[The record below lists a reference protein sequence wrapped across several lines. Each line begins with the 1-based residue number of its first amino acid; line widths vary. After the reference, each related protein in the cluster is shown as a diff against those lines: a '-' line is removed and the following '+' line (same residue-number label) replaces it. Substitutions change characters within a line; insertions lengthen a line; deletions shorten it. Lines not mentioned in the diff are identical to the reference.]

1 MIRYGIFD
9 VDGTLLDSMGVWH
22 QASARL
28 LEQYHIPMPLD
39 LDEKLAALSLRG
51 GSEYLS
57 HHLLPQL
64 TPEQVREEIDRL
76 LREEYRL
83 RIPLKEGVREQLERL
98 QRQGTRMIIAT
109 AGINQCARE
118 ALTRLRILP
127 FFEGMVNCAD
137 VGTDKNSPL
146 VFLEAARRLGA
157 SPQEAVVFED
167 APHAIR
173 TAQAAGFPVVGIPD
187 PWAAARRQDVAQ
199 LCGEL
204 FLPCWSQLE
213 DLERRCFP

>member
-22 QASARL
+22 QASVRL
-28 LEQYHIPMPLD
+28 LEKHGVTIPQG
-39 LDEKLAALSLRG
+39 LDETLEVLSLRG

-57 HHLLPQL
+57 RHLLPQL
-64 TPEQVREEIDRL
+64 TPEQVREQIDQQ

-83 RIPLKEGVREQLERL
+83 RIPLKEGVRQQLERL
-98 QRQGTRMIIAT
+98 HRQGTRMIIAT
-109 AGINQCARE
+109 AGIDQCARD
-118 ALTRLRILP
+118 ALTRLEILS

-137 VGTDKNSPL
+137 VGADKNSPQ
-146 VFLEAARRLGA
+146 VFLEAARRLGTD
-157 SPQEAVVFED
+157 PHEAVVFED

-173 TAQAAGFPVVGIPD
+173 TAQKAGFPVIGIPD
-187 PWAAARRQDVAQ
+187 CWAMARRQDVAE

-204 FLPCWSQLE
+204 YLPHWSQLE
-213 DLERRCFP
+213 ELERRMFP

>member
-83 RIPLKEGVREQLERL
+83 RIQWKALQFVDFLWPHTAAHIQLLPLY
-98 QRQGTRMIIAT
+98 T
-109 AGINQCARE
+109 N
-118 ALTRLRILP
+118 P
-127 FFEGMVNCAD
+127 
-137 VGTDKNSPL
+137 
-146 VFLEAARRLGA
+146 
-157 SPQEAVVFED
+157 
-167 APHAIR
+167 
-173 TAQAAGFPVVGIPD
+173 
-187 PWAAARRQDVAQ
+187 
-199 LCGEL
+199 
-204 FLPCWSQLE
+204 
-213 DLERRCFP
+213 